1 MRLGERW
8 VGGPGGVG
16 DDGGGY
22 DQDTMNMCGI
32 LREYVK
38 MLFENIKNQQLL
50 AAFWCFPFSLQRLS
64 DYAQMC
70 VCCLYKRY
78 P

>member
-1 MRLGERW
+1 
-8 VGGPGGVG
+8 
-16 DDGGGY
+16 
-22 DQDTMNMCGI
+22 
-32 LREYVK
+32 

-70 VCCLYKRY
+70 VCVLFTQKVSLSVVELKLPVPTSCVYTDLGSSLK
-78 P
+78 PMVVEHSLP